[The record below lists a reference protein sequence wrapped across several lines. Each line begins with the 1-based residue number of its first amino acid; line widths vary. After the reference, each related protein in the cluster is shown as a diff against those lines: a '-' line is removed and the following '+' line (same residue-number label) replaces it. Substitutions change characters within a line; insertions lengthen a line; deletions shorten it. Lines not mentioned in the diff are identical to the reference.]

1 MNKSVAHIILLLVDA
16 AALFACYYVCSEYE
30 NVIREINTFTDSI
43 ILQKPLGL
51 YSVLIMVPV
60 LHGVSLLSITEE
72 KSKLLNRS
80 VVIFFLILVV
90 SAFVFDAWLE
100 NKIINSGYYYCNEG
114 SESMRMSEF
123 RLYLRE
129 GQECIN

>member
-1 MNKSVAHIILLLVDA
+1 M
-16 AALFACYYVCSEYE
+16 YSEYE
-30 NVIREINTFTDSI
+30 NVIRELNAFTDSI

-51 YSVLIMVPV
+51 YSVLIIVPV
-60 LHGVSLLSITEE
+60 LHGFSLLSITEE
-72 KSKLLNRS
+72 KLKLLNRS
-80 VVIFFLILVV
+80 VVIFLLILVV

-129 GQECIN
+129 GQKCTN